1 MNLGNFFLDWTI
13 EIRNLARQI
22 FKPSVSSDSQAK
34 IMCNN
39 MGFLEN
45 LLSGDFGGHFFIF
58 KLIFYATESRWNWFY
73 LGASP
78 FSLISYWNLYFT
90 IWFQNYLN
98 FIPGLRWTGR
108 RPRTRTSQTMNRTE
122 TTVLEKFWDV
132 MRRPALHN
140 TLAKTRTFPE
150 NSRKSLSSVVIVLVL
165 VFVLGRPMKI
175 SKKWRPIGNEP
186 GRLIWNWN

>member
-1 MNLGNFFLDWTI
+1 
-13 EIRNLARQI
+13 
-22 FKPSVSSDSQAK
+22 
-34 IMCNN
+34 MCNN

-45 LLSGDFGGHFFIF
+45 LLSGDFGGHFFILSLYF
-58 KLIFYATESRWNWFY
+58 ML
-73 LGASP
+73 LSP
-78 FSLISYWNLYFT
+78 DEICLTSELYFT
-90 IWFQNYLN
+90 IWFQNNLN

-108 RPRTRTSQTMNRTE
+108 RPRTRTSQTMNWTE

-175 SKKWRPIGNEP
+175 LKKWRPIGNEP